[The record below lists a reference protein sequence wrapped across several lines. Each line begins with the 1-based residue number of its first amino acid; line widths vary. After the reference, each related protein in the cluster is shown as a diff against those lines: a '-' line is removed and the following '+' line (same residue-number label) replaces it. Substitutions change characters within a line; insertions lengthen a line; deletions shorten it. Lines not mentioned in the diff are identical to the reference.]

1 MGELLENRAFAVGL
15 LEAMRQPLLVLDG
28 ELRVEAGNR
37 PFQQTFAIPQQTL
50 YGSAVHSL
58 GDGRLFPPPLLELVH
73 ALAADGTEFASFA
86 LDVDVGGAQGGRRA
100 FLVEGRT
107 VQRAP
112 ESRLLLIGFEDV
124 TERKRA
130 EADLRESEERF
141 RSAFD
146 YAAIGMAL
154 VARNGRFLKVNR
166 ALCDILGRAEDELLR
181 SDFQSITHPDDLA
194 ADIGQMQRILS
205 GEVPTYQMEK
215 RYFHV
220 DGHIVWVE
228 LSVSLV
234 RDSSGKPLYFV
245 SEILDITDR
254 RRAESELRWA
264 RDEALR
270 ASRLK
275 SEFVANMSHE
285 IRTPMN
291 GVIGM
296 NTLLLE
302 TDLTPEQHEFAQ
314 TVQDSAK
321 SLLRIINDILDF
333 SKIEAGKLDLEVIDL
348 GIRETLDGAIQL
360 LTPRAREKGLDLV
373 TRIDADVPELVR
385 GDPVRLRQ
393 VLLNLAGNAIK
404 FTDHGRVMVRVS
416 RSSEDEQEVVLR
428 FEISDTGVGIS
439 REGRK
444 RLFHAFSQADGSMSR
459 RYGGT
464 GLGLAISR
472 QLCELM
478 GGQIGVESEPGRG
491 STFWFTVRVQKVA
504 VASETSAPRRRA
516 LVVDD
521 SITVR
526 TDLLRKLEAIAF
538 DAHGTADGPAALEWL
553 RLASERAETIDVV
566 LLDLQMP
573 GMSGI
578 ELAREIRSDP
588 ALAALPLVMVTGFA
602 ERCHELEARQAGI
615 DGYLTKPVR
624 QAELGECLQHV
635 LSQRESEQAS
645 VGDGSARTH
654 PAAPP
659 LDRHDTR
666 ILVAEDNIVN
676 QKVAQLTLERL
687 GYSVR
692 VVSNGVEALAALERE
707 PFDVILMDCQ
717 MPEMDGFETTAEIR
731 KREAG
736 TAHHPIIAMT
746 ASAMQGDR
754 ERCFVVGMDDYISK
768 PVQPAALDHVL
779 QRWLERRDVVFG
791 TELPLGQAGVM
802 PERARAAS

>member
-1 MGELLENRAFAVGL
+1 MGELFEDRAFAAGL
-15 LEAMRQPLLVLDG
+15 LEALRQPLLVLDG
-28 ELRVEAGNR
+28 DLLVEAGNR
-37 PFQQTFAIPQQTL
+37 AFQQTFCIPPETL
-50 YGSAVHSL
+50 SGTPVHLL
-58 GDGRLFPPPLLELVH
+58 GGGLFPQHLLDLARALSREGREFEAFEL
-73 ALAADGTEFASFA
+73 AIDDGASSE
-86 LDVDVGGAQGGRRA
+86 RRV

-107 VQRAP
+107 VHRAQGA
-112 ESRLLLIGFEDV
+112 RLVLIGFEDV

-130 EADLRESEERF
+130 EAVLRESEERF
-141 RSAFD
+141 RGAFD
-146 YAAIGMAL
+146 FAAIGMAL
-154 VARNGRFLKVNR
+154 VSPAGRFLKVNR
-166 ALCDILGRAEDELLR
+166 ALCDIVGRSEADLLR
-181 SDFQSITHPDDLA
+181 TDFQSITHPDDID
-194 ADIGQMQRILS
+194 ADVDQMRRVLD

-215 RYFHV
+215 RYFHL
-220 DGHIVWVE
+220 DGHVVWVQ
-228 LSVSLV
+228 LNVSLV
-234 RDSSGKPLYFV
+234 RDANGQPLYFI

-302 TDLTPEQHEFAQ
+302 TDLTPEQRDFAQ

-348 GIRETLDGAIQL
+348 AIRKTIDGAIQL
-360 LTPRAREKGLDLV
+360 LAPRAREKGLELV
-373 TRIDADVPELVR
+373 ARVDASVQELVR

-393 VLLNLAGNAIK
+393 VLLNLVGNAIK
-404 FTDHGRVMVRVS
+404 FTEHGRVLVRASV
-416 RSSEDEQEVVLR
+416 SSEDEQDVVLR
-428 FEISDTGVGIS
+428 FEITDTGVGIS
-439 REGRK
+439 REARK
-444 RLFHAFSQADGSMSR
+444 RLFHAFSQADGSTSR

-464 GLGLAISR
+464 GLGLAISK
-472 QLCELM
+472 QLTELM

-491 STFWFTVRVQKVA
+491 STFWFTVRAQKVA
-504 VASETSAPRRRA
+504 VTPEAAAAERRRA

-526 TDLLRKLEAIAF
+526 TDLLFKLEGIGI
-538 DAHGTADGPAALEWL
+538 DAHGAADGPAALEWL
-553 RLASERAETIDVV
+553 RAAHGRGETVDVV

-588 ALAALPLVMVTGFA
+588 ELATLPLVMVTGFS
-602 ERCHELEARQAGI
+602 ERCHEIEAREAGI
-615 DGYLTKPVR
+615 AGYLTKPVR
-624 QAELGECLQHV
+624 LTDLGECVGRV
-635 LSQRESEQAS
+635 L
-645 VGDGSARTH
+645 ARQGTATQ
-654 PAAPP
+654 AAPGAGAQTP
-659 LDRHDTR
+659 EAPARDRRETH
-666 ILVAEDNIVN
+666 ILVAEDNVVN
-676 QKVAQLTLERL
+676 QKVALLTLERL
-687 GYSVR
+687 GYRVR
-692 VVSNGVEALAALERE
+692 VVSNGSEALAALERE

-717 MPEMDGFETTAEIR
+717 MPELDGFETTREIR
-731 KREAG
+731 RREGAG
-736 TAHHPIIAMT
+736 AHRPIIAMT

-768 PVQPAALDHVL
+768 PVQPAALDRVL
-779 QRWLERRDVVFG
+779 QRWLGRHDVVFG
-791 TELPLGQAGVM
+791 TDRPLPAAGAPEEL
-802 PERARAAS
+802 ARATG